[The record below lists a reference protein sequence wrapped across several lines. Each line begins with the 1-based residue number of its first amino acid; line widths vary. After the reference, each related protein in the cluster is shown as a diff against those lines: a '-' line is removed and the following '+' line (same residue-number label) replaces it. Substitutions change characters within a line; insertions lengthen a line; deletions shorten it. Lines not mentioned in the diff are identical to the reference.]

1 MSDEANNTLSE
12 LKNELKGAINVRLR
26 SPIAG
31 LFALSWLLINHRVL
45 FVLFSDL
52 KPGKRFDFIDDE
64 IYGMPGAWIS
74 MNLIFPL
81 ASTAF
86 FLLVMPWIS
95 ELVHRWNLL
104 HQRRQRDLD
113 RRSEGLMLLTEEQS
127 RGLRASLSVR
137 DKTIAELQGKLLDLA
152 AKNSRYVSMN
162 LVLANVSSEE
172 VAGALRKFVLLH
184 SFSVE
189 LVERAFVRQVHSFD
203 DDGYVRT
210 EWKLGSDKFTPD
222 RWSLE
227 GGRLFLFVRG
237 GVYLS
242 ADFNGKT
249 GSFNAALNGQ
259 AYEIMP
265 IKRR

>member
-45 FVLFSDL
+45 FVLFSNL

-81 ASTAF
+81 ISTAF

-95 ELVHRWNLL
+95 ALVHRWNLW
-104 HQRRQRDLD
+104 HQRRQRDLEL
-113 RRSEGLMLLTEEQS
+113 RSDGLMLLTEEKS
-127 RGLRASLSVR
+127 RELRASLSTR
-137 DKTIAELQGKLLDLA
+137 DKVIAELQREILDLA

-162 LVLANVSSEE
+162 FVLNNISSEE
-172 VAGALRKFVLLH
+172 VTGALRTYLLLH

-189 LVERAFVRQVHSFD
+189 LVERAFVRQFHSFD

-210 EWKLGSDKFTPD
+210 EWKQGSDQFTPD

-227 GGRLFLFVRG
+227 GARLSLYVRG
-237 GVYLS
+237 SIYLS
-242 ADFNGKT
+242 AELNGKT
-249 GSFNAALNGQ
+249 GFFDTTLNGQ
-259 AYEIMP
+259 TYEMVP